1 MATTFLVLLWKA
13 SRVITNMTASYSS
26 DSLALGIL
34 EWITSFRELRQRHTN
49 VRHIKRYLLRSQLMP
64 DVIMLMK
71 PVRDAL
77 LGARLAGKYRGA
89 HVGGPTSVP
98 LQHFQQYYAR

>member
-1 MATTFLVLLWKA
+1 MC
-13 SRVITNMTASYSS
+13 
-26 DSLALGIL
+26 G
-34 EWITSFRELRQRHTN
+34 
-49 VRHIKRYLLRSQLMP
+49 HIKRYLLRSQLMP

-89 HVGGPTSVP
+89 QVGGPTSVP
-98 LQHFQQYYAR
+98 LQHFQQYYARWPSGAAFPHPL